1 MAEHV
6 ALLGDSIFD
15 NGSYTQGEPDVVQHL
30 REILPNGWT
39 ASLLALDGSTTE
51 DLESQLA
58 GLEPSVTRVV
68 VSIGGNDA
76 LLNIDLLDLPVA
88 STRYALKLFG
98 QRATLFE
105 GMYRSAIRRV
115 LERHPRVAVCT
126 IYNGNL
132 DESEAGPARVALML
146 FNDAIL
152 RVAFELGLDVIDL
165 RLVCT
170 ERDDYANAIEPS
182 GKGGRKVARAI
193 ARALGA
199 LEEGGSRSRVYA
211 G

>member
-1 MAEHV
+1 MRGLEREGRVLIMH
-6 ALLGDSIFD
+6 
-15 NGSYTQGEPDVVQHL
+15 TGEP
-30 REILPNGWT
+30 RACWLP
-39 ASLLALDGSTTE
+39 LDPKSPHYAYYSEHPQWHMHGRTDFPSHAE
-51 DLESQLA
+51 LIA
-58 GLEPSVTRVV
+58 GR
-68 VSIGGNDA
+68 D
-76 LLNIDLLDLPVA
+76 
-88 STRYALKLFG
+88 
-98 QRATLFE
+98 
-105 GMYRSAIRRV
+105 RV